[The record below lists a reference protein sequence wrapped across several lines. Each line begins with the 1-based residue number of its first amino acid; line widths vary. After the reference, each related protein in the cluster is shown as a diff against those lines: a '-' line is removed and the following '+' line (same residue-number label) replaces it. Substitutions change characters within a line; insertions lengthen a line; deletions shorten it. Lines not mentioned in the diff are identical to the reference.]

1 MRFASPPI
9 QRSTRTATFDPN
21 AYSDGRRAAYAHTA
35 TPTFSYHGR
44 VMRAENL
51 HLTLAFIG
59 DLPDPRGAEVAAACA
74 ALPPLACD
82 WELTEIGFF
91 ARPRVL
97 WAGGVLS
104 DELAAIAARARG
116 LLDGMGVAYDR
127 KPFVPHVT
135 LLRDV
140 KLYDGPREIAP
151 PIAWPIREVALFR
164 SGRDETGARYVR
176 VEPA

>member
-1 MRFASPPI
+1 MRCFLAAWPDAAAR
-9 QRSTRTATFDPN
+9 QRCGDLTESLRPHAD
-21 AYSDGRRAAYAHTA
+21 
-35 TPTFSYHGR
+35 HGR
-44 VMRAENL
+44 VMRPENL

-59 DLPDPRGAEVAAACA
+59 DLPDAMGANVAAACA

-82 WELTEIGFF
+82 WQLTEIGFF

-97 WAGGVLS
+97 WAGGPLTPA
-104 DELAAIAARARG
+104 LAEIASRARA
-116 LLDGMGVAYDR
+116 LLDATQVAYDR

-140 KLYDGPREIAP
+140 RRFDGPREIAP
-151 PIAWPIREVALFR
+151 PIEWPIREVALFR
-164 SGRDETGARYVR
+164 SGRDERGARYFR